1 MIDMTTKK
9 TIEASRHHVPRCS
22 TSSLIMLSV
31 SVALAMVGV
40 VTAVGVSGGGPCCT
54 CTRGGIVA
62 GMVTPSSLGSRC
74 HRHPRAN
81 ISRHSSIAMMMM
93 TMVAA
98 SDHCD
103 DVDVGIGGRRSFLS
117 RIAAASSS
125 SSVVC
130 TLTACWSPLLAAPK
144 ISNAAPL
151 LPFINPRSSDNR
163 RRQLEL
169 CLVTILR
176 TEYWAMSVA
185 RKMKSQLLLL
195 PQQVL
200 PNSSVDINATPTT
213 TDNTD
218 LQQQQPSSSPPPEPE
233 EELTEYQKKSS
244 YLEARLGAKALL
256 TQKIGGGAN
265 VRVVTLGSF
274 QLKQCLED
282 VKYWCREYAQTNPSL
297 LSSAATT
304 TGAASPTTNAVKR
317 ICSNELSNTIDD
329 LIESL
334 ASIVEFDGLE
344 TTIDP
349 SPRSS
354 LMLSMYNSDKG
365 VYVYRTLME
374 RVVPDCERILKVF
387 DNGERRRVVVEE
399 FVRRNY
405 GDEIPR

>member
-1 MIDMTTKK
+1 M
-9 TIEASRHHVPRCS
+9 PRCS
-22 TSSLIMLSV
+22 TSSLIMMLLSASV
-31 SVALAMVGV
+31 AVALALVGV
-40 VTAVGVSGGGPCCT
+40 VTATAVGVGGFVGAYPFP
-54 CTRGGIVA
+54 RGGIGI
-62 GMVTPSSLGSRC
+62 GMVTPSSLSLSSRC
-74 HRHPRAN
+74 HRHHLAK
-81 ISRHSSIAMMMM
+81 ISRHSSMAMMMM
-93 TMVAA
+93 MMMV
-98 SDHCD
+98 SDHFD
-103 DVDVGIGGRRSFLS
+103 DDVGIAGRRSFLS
-117 RIAAASSS
+117 RIVAASAPSS
-125 SSVVC
+125 MC
-130 TLTACWSPLLAAPK
+130 QLTAACLSPLLAAPDA
-144 ISNAAPL
+144 SNAAPAL
-151 LPFINPRSSDNR
+151 LPFINPSE

-169 CLVTILR
+169 CLVTVLR

-185 RKMKSQLLLL
+185 TKMKSSLLLL
-195 PQQVL
+195 QQQQL
-200 PNSSVDINATPTT
+200 PNSSSIAINATPTT
-213 TDNTD
+213 TDNND
-218 LQQQQPSSSPPPEPE
+218 QQSSPPPEKE

-282 VKYWCREYAQTNPSL
+282 VKYWCRQEYAQTNPSL
-297 LSSAATT
+297 LSSVATT

-354 LMLSMYNSDKG
+354 LMLNMYNSDKG
-365 VYVYRTLME
+365 IYVYRTLME
-374 RVVPDCERILKVF
+374 RVVPDCEHILKVF
-387 DNGERRRVVVEE
+387 DDNGERRREVVEE